1 MKLYLAMCSLC
12 LLSGAALGHLNG
24 KYLAAAQF
32 VDNCDDRRFV
42 VFHDREAD
50 EQRHFHCFEIKLDAL
65 DNKTSPPPAV
75 HTPVI

>member
-1 MKLYLAMCSLC
+1 MKFYLAMCSLS
-12 LLSGAALGHLNG
+12 LAAGTALGHLNG

-50 EQRHFHCFEIKLDAL
+50 EQRHFHCFEVELDTATT
-65 DNKTSPPPAV
+65 KPSPPP